1 MKTRLVFILAALLF
15 GTYNLKS
22 QESFG
27 LSLSEFSITDLPALQ
42 SFAWAQHDNKVIF
55 IGGRKDGLHKRRP
68 FEAFLATGNNAEIIL
83 VNMNDRSVIKSSLS
97 VLNMALEEQL
107 QSTNMNF
114 EQVGDKLYIIGGYA
128 YSATA
133 GDHITFD
140 DLTIVDLP
148 GLISAMETN
157 QSIDAHFSQISD
169 PIFEVTGGY
178 LDYSDGQFYLAGGQS
193 FMGRYN
199 PMGPNHGPGF
209 TQQYTDEIRRFE
221 IEENGGNYT
230 LKNIK
235 RFTSTQVLHRRDY
248 NMAPQRFPD
257 GEIGFTMF
265 SGVFQIKADL
275 PWLDVVD
282 LRSDSFYLRTGFE
295 QKLNQYHSAHLVL
308 FDTIKNAN
316 YTLFFG
322 GMAQFYYDGSHLV
335 EDTDVPFVKTISQVT
350 RNANNELSELAYSLE
365 MPSLLGA
372 GAEFIPVHNANF
384 YNEYDMLDVQKLP
397 NSSTLVGYVI
407 GGIES
412 SAPNVFFNNAANTSW
427 ASTKLFEV
435 YIDKGTTGITHE
447 KTELNELKV
456 YPNPSTGKF
465 KIDLKDPKLQGG
477 SSIRLTNIKGE
488 LVREIIIEENEQIE
502 LNIEDLPNAQYHLQ
516 LFNGKQAIS
525 PISRLIKQKP

>member
-1 MKTRLVFILAALLF
+1 
-15 GTYNLKS
+15 
-22 QESFG
+22 
-27 LSLSEFSITDLPALQ
+27 
-42 SFAWAQHDNKVIF
+42 
-55 IGGRKDGLHKRRP
+55 
-68 FEAFLATGNNAEIIL
+68 
-83 VNMNDRSVIKSSLS
+83 
-97 VLNMALEEQL
+97 
-107 QSTNMNF
+107 
-114 EQVGDKLYIIGGYA
+114 
-128 YSATA
+128 
-133 GDHITFD
+133 
-140 DLTIVDLP
+140 
-148 GLISAMETN
+148 METN

-265 SGVFQIKADL
+265 SGVFQIQADL

-322 GMAQFYYDGSHLV
+322 GMAQFYYDGSNLV

-372 GAEFIPVHNANF
+372 GAEFIAVHNANF

-397 NSSTLVGYVI
+397 NSSTLVGYMI

-477 SSIRLTNIKGE
+477 SSI
-488 LVREIIIEENEQIE
+488 
-502 LNIEDLPNAQYHLQ
+502 A
-516 LFNGKQAIS
+516 S
-525 PISRLIKQKP
+525 PTSKESS